1 MNINDVFCPV
11 RYEISIMLIIPILLV
26 IFLSG
31 ILSLRSSFL

>member
-1 MNINDVFCPV
+1 MNINDVFFV